1 MQRYTIITAAGSNV
15 FEDEKGNWVAYK
27 DTILPDTPP
36 SPSSSELAREVAA
49 ILDFIDENGTK
60 TIIKKEQLREFINAN
75 RC

>member
-1 MQRYTIITAAGSNV
+1 MKRYTVTGRDTRVSI
-15 FEDEKGNWVAYK
+15 DEKGVWVAYK

-60 TIIKKEQLREFINAN
+60 TMIKKEQLREFINAN